1 MTSSPSLLAA
11 VRYRRGDG
19 IDLMLEAFIRAL
31 QARGVAVAGY
41 VQRESDVGEDCCPT
55 THLEDVAT
63 GERWVIS
70 QPLGAGARGCRLDPQ
85 ALAAV
90 CGPLQARLGEG
101 GVDLLVLNRFGKGE
115 SQGHGFRAAIERAML
130 AHVPVLTAVQDAYL
144 DAWQDF
150 AGDFGTVL
158 PAARDAVEDW
168 AGAVLAGEGRAS

>member
-1 MTSSPSLLAA
+1 MTTAFPLLAA
-11 VRYRRGDG
+11 VRYGKDDA
-19 IDLMLEAFIRAL
+19 IDALLEAVVRDL
-31 QARGVAVAGY
+31 QARGARVAGY
-41 VQRESDVGEDCCPT
+41 VQRESDTGAGCCPT
-55 THLEDVAT
+55 THLEDVT
-63 GERWVIS
+63 SGVRHVIS

-85 ALAAV
+85 ALAAL
-90 CGPLQARLGEG
+90 CGELQARLAG